1 MNIHNDKELEQITKQ
16 LDTLDIS
23 SDSDNSIY
31 SNLTNYQYITTKKH
45 DKIIEYVIDSLKLN
59 NKNIALEVKMLSE
72 TLEKY
77 KQLYYE
83 LQKKRYERL
92 NILNSHSVINPVFF
106 NK

>member
-1 MNIHNDKELEQITKQ
+1 MNNEKELENITKQ
-16 LDTLDIS
+16 LEDLNIS

-31 SNLTNYQYITTKKH
+31 SNLTNYQHITTKRH

-59 NKNIALEVKMLSE
+59 NQNLALENKMLSE

-83 LQKKRYERL
+83 LQ
-92 NILNSHSVINPVFF
+92 
-106 NK
+106 NKDMKD

>member
-1 MNIHNDKELEQITKQ
+1 MNNEKELENITKQ
-16 LDTLDIS
+16 LEDLNIS

-31 SNLTNYQYITTKKH
+31 SNLTNYQHITTKKH

-59 NKNIALEVKMLSE
+59 NQNLALEVKMLSE

-83 LQKKRYERL
+83 LR
-92 NILNSHSVINPVFF
+92 
-106 NK
+106 NKDMKD

>member
-1 MNIHNDKELEQITKQ
+1 MTETNNEKEMQQIIKQ
-16 LDTLDIS
+16 LDTLSI

-31 SNLTNYQYITTKKH
+31 SNLTNYQHITTKRH

-59 NKNIALEVKMLSE
+59 NQNLALENKMLSE

-83 LQKKRYERL
+83 LR
-92 NILNSHSVINPVFF
+92 
-106 NK
+106 NKDMKD

>member
-1 MNIHNDKELEQITKQ
+1 MTETNNEKEMQQIIKQ
-16 LDTLDIS
+16 LEDLNIS

-31 SNLTNYQYITTKKH
+31 SNLTNYQHITTKRH

-59 NKNIALEVKMLSE
+59 NQNLALENKMLSE

-83 LQKKRYERL
+83 LR
-92 NILNSHSVINPVFF
+92 
-106 NK
+106 NKDMKD

>member
-31 SNLTNYQYITTKKH
+31 SNLTNYQHITTKKH

-59 NKNIALEVKMLSE
+59 IANLALENKMLHES
-72 TLEKY
+72 LENY
-77 KQLYYE
+77 KRLYYD
-83 LQKKRYERL
+83 L
-92 NILNSHSVINPVFF
+92 V
-106 NK
+106 NKDMKDD

>member
-1 MNIHNDKELEQITKQ
+1 MTETNNEKEMQQIIKQ
-16 LDTLDIS
+16 LDTLSI

-31 SNLTNYQYITTKKH
+31 SNLTNYQHITTKRH

-59 NKNIALEVKMLSE
+59 NQNLALENKMLSE

-83 LQKKRYERL
+83 LQ
-92 NILNSHSVINPVFF
+92 
-106 NK
+106 NKDMKD

>member
-1 MNIHNDKELEQITKQ
+1 MTETNNEKEMQQIIKQ
-16 LDTLDIS
+16 LEDLNIS

-31 SNLTNYQYITTKKH
+31 SNLTNYQHITTKRH

-59 NKNIALEVKMLSE
+59 NQNLALENKMLSE

-83 LQKKRYERL
+83 LQ
-92 NILNSHSVINPVFF
+92 
-106 NK
+106 NKDMKD

>member
-1 MNIHNDKELEQITKQ
+1 MTETNNEKEMQQIIKQ
-16 LDTLDIS
+16 LDTLSI

-31 SNLTNYQYITTKKH
+31 SNLTNYQHITTKRH

-59 NKNIALEVKMLSE
+59 NQNLALENKILSE

-83 LQKKRYERL
+83 LQ
-92 NILNSHSVINPVFF
+92 
-106 NK
+106 NKDMKD

>member
-1 MNIHNDKELEQITKQ
+1 MNNEKELENITKQ
-16 LDTLDIS
+16 LEDLNIS

-31 SNLTNYQYITTKKH
+31 SNLTNYQHITTKKH

-59 NKNIALEVKMLSE
+59 NQNLALENKMLSE

-83 LQKKRYERL
+83 LR
-92 NILNSHSVINPVFF
+92 
-106 NK
+106 NKDMKD

>member
-1 MNIHNDKELEQITKQ
+1 MTETNNEKEMQQIIKQ
-16 LDTLDIS
+16 LDTLSI

-31 SNLTNYQYITTKKH
+31 SNLTNYQHIATKRH

-59 NKNIALEVKMLSE
+59 NQNLALENKMLSE

-83 LQKKRYERL
+83 LQ
-92 NILNSHSVINPVFF
+92 
-106 NK
+106 NKDMKD

>member
-1 MNIHNDKELEQITKQ
+1 MTETNNEKEMQQIIKQ
-16 LDTLDIS
+16 LEDLNIS

-31 SNLTNYQYITTKKH
+31 SNLTNYQHITTKRH

-59 NKNIALEVKMLSE
+59 NQNLALEVKMLSE

-83 LQKKRYERL
+83 LR
-92 NILNSHSVINPVFF
+92 
-106 NK
+106 NKDMKD